1 MALVISMKSPDLILL
16 MDLVRG
22 GGDKRWESNK
32 DLLKPQW
39 KCRPGCFR
47 VSLVLTDSLPSNN
60 REVP

>member
-1 MALVISMKSPDLILL
+1 MKSPDLILL

>member
-1 MALVISMKSPDLILL
+1 MKSPDLILL

-39 KCRPGCFR
+39 NADLGA
-47 VSLVLTDSLPSNN
+47 S
-60 REVP
+60 E